1 MHVRRARIDD
11 AEKIARNNVLL
22 AEESENKR
30 ISYDI
35 TLKGVEEVISDMNKG
50 FYLIAEE
57 EDAVIGQVMM
67 TYEWSDWRNEQIWWL
82 QSIYVDR
89 AWRKRGVMHA
99 LLVRVR
105 EMAKEEGVALLKLYV
120 HENNHAAMAAYEKS
134 GMTRAPYAMYEMR
147 V

>member
-1 MHVRRARIDD
+1 MARIAD
-11 AEKIARNNVLL
+11 AEKIAEHNVLL
-22 AEESENKR
+22 AEESENVG

-35 TLKGVEEVISDMNKG
+35 TLRGVREVISDMTRG
-50 FYLIAEE
+50 FYLVAEE
-57 EDAVIGQVMM
+57 ESAIIGQMM
-67 TYEWSDWRNEQIWWL
+67 VTYEWSDWRNEQMWWL

-89 AWRKRGVMHA
+89 AWRKRGVMRA
-99 LLVRVR
+99 LLAQVR

-134 GMTRAPYAMYEMR
+134 GMMRAPYVIYEMK